1 MKKVKCVFKDICLLA
16 LVLGVMNCGV
26 AMAAS
31 GNGCDDEDNDFIT
44 AELALCSTHAYNI
57 NEMQNP
63 TGAGKEE
70 MNNIIAMKTT
80 VITQQ
85 MYKQYE
91 QMESMLRRLKT
102 QLEKAVLT
110 TNLQAA
116 GASGGNSDSSDSA
129 FRSENRNVFVA
140 VAGIKDCNSELTSV
154 KVFECLNTNYQTMYN
169 MSNNAAE
176 ISTELAQ
183 QLAHDYG
190 LMVTACGKTG
200 AEAVNAK
207 IAKGQVGKN
216 QVEVTDC
223 ASGKNVRNKKNFQV
237 CFDNYRT
244 HLRSCYEDAVHKE
257 RTGNRKEKD

>member
-1 MKKVKCVFKDICLLA
+1 MKKVKCIFKDICFLA
-16 LVLGVMNCGV
+16 LVLGVVNCGV

-31 GNGCDDEDNDFIT
+31 GNGCDDDDNDFIT
-44 AELALCSTHAYNI
+44 AELALCSTHAYNV
-57 NEMQNP
+57 NLKQNP
-63 TGAGKEE
+63 TGSAKEE
-70 MNNIIAMKTT
+70 MNKIIAMKTT

-116 GASGGNSDSSDSA
+116 GASGGGDDSSDSA

-140 VAGIKDCNSELTSV
+140 AAGIRDCNSELTSV

-190 LMVTACGKTG
+190 LMRNACDKGQAIGKSATA
-200 AEAVNAK
+200 
-207 IAKGQVGKN
+207 QVGKN
-216 QVEVTDC
+216 EVKVEDC
-223 ASGKNVRNKKNFQV
+223 TSGKSVRNKKNFQV
-237 CFDNYRT
+237 CFDQYRT
-244 HLRSCYEDAVHKE
+244 YLRSCYEEAVRKD
-257 RTGNRKEKD
+257 RAGNRKEQD